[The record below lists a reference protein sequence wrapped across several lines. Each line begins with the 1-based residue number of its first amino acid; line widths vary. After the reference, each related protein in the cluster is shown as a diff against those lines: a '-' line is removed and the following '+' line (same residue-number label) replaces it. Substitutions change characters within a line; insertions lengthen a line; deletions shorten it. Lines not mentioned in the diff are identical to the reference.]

1 MDIVERIVSEGLA
14 ENGYAAMHI
23 AEGLHLAQLK
33 TEEEQMERVRLY
45 RAWRH
50 AGEKSKAAYWR
61 AIRGEKPPELPG
73 LG

>member
-14 ENGYAAMHI
+14 ENGYAAKHI

-33 TEEEQMERVRLY
+33 TEEEQMARVKAY
-45 RAWRH
+45 RALRDH
-50 AGEKSKAAYWR
+50 GIKPKEAYIR
-61 AIRGEKPPELPG
+61 AINYTPV